1 MSSVPMKFKGFEW
14 HHNPKEISFECD
26 KTVNELSSPF
36 LKSYIQSTG
45 RKNMRILGSG
55 ELYGTDCMRQ
65 FARLFELFAKGG
77 AGVLSIPDL
86 PAFFA
91 VFESLKI
98 TAQPKPD
105 ILCYSFAFR
114 EVMEKKSDDKPSFC
128 TMGEGET
135 LWDISYLKGVS
146 IDALMRLNPA
156 FKRPDECAQ
165 AARVI
170 LC

>member
-1 MSSVPMKFKGFEW
+1 MSGVPMRFRGFEW

-36 LKSYIQSTG
+36 LRSYIQSAG

-55 ELYGTDCMRQ
+55 ELYGADCMRQ
-65 FARLFELFAKGG
+65 FERLFELFAQSG
-77 AGVLSIPDL
+77 AGVLSIPGL

-98 TAQPKPD
+98 TARPKPD
-105 ILCYSFAFR
+105 ILLYSFAFR
-114 EVMEKKSDDKPSFC
+114 EVMEKKSDGAPSFC

-135 LWDISYLKGVS
+135 LWDISYRTGVS

-156 FKRPDECAQ
+156 FKRPDECVK
-165 AARVI
+165 AARVV